1 MPGTK
6 PTESARRGSAL
17 RAAFPL
23 TVPILAGFLLTG
35 ATCGIYATSLGLPW
49 WTPTFMAIAIYAG
62 SAEFIV
68 ASMLVEPFNPLA
80 TFVTIFAVNARHLF
94 YGLSML
100 DRYARVRRRPYL
112 IYAMCDETFSV
123 NFAATCPA
131 DVDESDF
138 HFWISFL
145 NQAYWVI
152 GCTLGGIFGSV
163 LAVSVK
169 GISFA
174 LTALFV
180 VIFLDQWLKDASHAS
195 SIIGFVAGIVAL
207 LAFGASNFMV
217 PALVLIL
224 AAVTLVRGRVEGAYG
239 LDGPDGAGEARG
251 VESDASDADASAATP
266 TTEDDDAR

>member
-1 MPGTK
+1 MSDQSQGG
-6 PTESARRGSAL
+6 SARAL

-49 WTPTFMAIAIYAG
+49 WTPTFMSVAIFAG

-80 TFVTIFAVNARHLF
+80 AFITILAVNARHLF

-100 DRYARVRRRPYL
+100 DRYAHVRRRPYL

-123 NFAATCPA
+123 NYAAQCPQG
-131 DVDESDF
+131 VDESDF
-138 HFWISFL
+138 HFWISLL
-145 NQAYWVI
+145 NQAYWVV
-152 GCTLGGIFGSV
+152 GCTLGGIFGSA
-163 LAVSVK
+163 LAVSVP

-180 VIFLDQWLKDASHAS
+180 VIFLDQWLKDPSHAS
-195 SIIGFVAGIVAL
+195 SVIGFAAGIVAL
-207 LAFGASNFMV
+207 LAFGPTNFMV
-217 PALVLIL
+217 PALMLIL
-224 AAVTLVRGRVEGAYG
+224 AAVTL
-239 LDGPDGAGEARG
+239 ARG
-251 VESDASDADASAATP
+251 KVEPAYKQAEKGD
-266 TTEDDDAR
+266 EGR

>member
-80 TFVTIFAVNARHLF
+80 AFVTIFAVNARHLF

-100 DRYARVRRRPYL
+100 EKYAHVRRRPYL

-123 NFAATCPA
+123 NFSATCPP

-138 HFWISFL
+138 HFWISLL
-145 NQAYWVI
+145 NQAYWVV
-152 GCTLGGIFGSV
+152 GCTLGGIFGSA
-163 LAVSVK
+163 LAVSVP

-195 SIIGFVAGIVAL
+195 SIIGFVAGIIAL
-207 LAFGASNFMV
+207 LVFGASNFMV

-224 AAVTLVRGRVEGAYG
+224 VAVTLVRGRVEPAYG
-239 LDGPDGAGEARG
+239 LGGSLG
-251 VESDASDADASAATP
+251 ADAGGANATVASATK
-266 TTEDDDAR
+266 DGDAR